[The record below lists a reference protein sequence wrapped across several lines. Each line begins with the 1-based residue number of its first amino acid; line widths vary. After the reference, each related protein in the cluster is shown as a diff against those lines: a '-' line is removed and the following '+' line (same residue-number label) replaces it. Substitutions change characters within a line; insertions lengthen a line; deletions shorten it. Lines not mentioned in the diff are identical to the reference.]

1 MTLAETPPTPS
12 VEESTKAHA
21 RSPRALAFA
30 RLRRDRAAAVA
41 LTLAAAILL
50 ACFVGGPVLSRVLG
64 HGPND
69 LFPYAVNENLRPV
82 GPLSRVPD
90 VHAASVDDDGE
101 IAPPPPGTGKTL
113 LILGA
118 DGALGRD
125 LFLRILYGGQ
135 VSIEVGAL
143 AALIALLIGVTLG
156 ALAGMV
162 GGLVDSAISRLSEI
176 VMAFPILFLL
186 VLVGSSSFGSR
197 LQDITFGIF
206 NQGVLAVAL
215 LIGLFT
221 WFYPAR
227 LVRTQLLSLR
237 RSEFVDASVAS
248 GAGRS
253 WIFRRHLL
261 PHLGPSLL
269 TWGMLAVA
277 TGILLEIGV
286 TFLNAGVRLPTAS
299 WGRILADTWGS
310 PLAPSRYSP
319 AAVSLWPTIFPSIA
333 IFVAV
338 VALHE
343 LGEALQ
349 RVLGTGQ
356 VR

>member
-1 MTLAETPPTPS
+1 MFLSRGKSAGSGDEQALP
-12 VEESTKAHA
+12 
-21 RSPRALAFA
+21 RSGVFALA
-30 RLRRDRAAAVA
+30 RLKQDRAAVTA
-41 LTLAAAILL
+41 LVLATSILL
-50 ACFVGGPVLSRVLG
+50 ACFVAAPILSRVLG

-69 LFPYAVNENLRPV
+69 LFPYAVDGNLRPV

-90 VHAASVDDDGE
+90 THAALVDDFGE
-101 IAPPPPGTGKTL
+101 IAPPAAGTDATL
-113 LILGA
+113 LILGG

-143 AALIALLIGVTLG
+143 AALIALLIGVAFG
-156 ALAGMV
+156 ALAGMM
-162 GGLVDSAISRLSEI
+162 GGLVDAGVSRLSEV

-186 VLVGSSSFGSR
+186 VLVGASSFGSH
-197 LQDITFGIF
+197 LQDVTFGVL
-206 NQGVLAVAL
+206 NEGVFAVAL

-227 LVRTQLLSLR
+227 LVRTQLHTLR
-237 RSEFVDASVAS
+237 RSEFVDASVVA
-248 GAGRS
+248 GAGPV
-253 WIFRRHLL
+253 WIFRRHLV
-261 PHLGPSLL
+261 PHVGPSLL

-286 TFLNAGVRLPTAS
+286 TFLNAGVRLPTSS

-310 PLAPSRYSP
+310 PLAPSRYNP
-319 AAVSLWPTIFPSIA
+319 AAVTLWPTIFTSTA
-333 IFVAV
+333 IFLTV

-343 LGEALQ
+343 LGEGLQ
-349 RVLGTGQ
+349 RMSGANRT
-356 VR
+356 R